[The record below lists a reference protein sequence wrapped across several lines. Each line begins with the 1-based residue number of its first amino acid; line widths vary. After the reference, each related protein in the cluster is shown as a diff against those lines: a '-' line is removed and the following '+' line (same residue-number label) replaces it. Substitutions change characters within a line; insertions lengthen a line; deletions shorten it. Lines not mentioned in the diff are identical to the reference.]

1 MISLKNIKNIF
12 SILSNNKKLIIFE
25 SKKQYNEIFCE
36 IEKIFE
42 KKNIEYQSIIVTE
55 NQDNFISKK
64 IFHFRPKIIF
74 TLLKFCN
81 NREIL
86 TSTPTINKKIN
97 KKLNY
102 SFFQHSLLINSNDKH
117 KNEMFFLIR
126 FILAI

>member
-1 MISLKNIKNIF
+1 MITLKNIKYIF

-25 SKKQYNEIFCE
+25 SKKQYAEIFYE

-42 KKNIEYQSIIVTE
+42 KKNIEYQSIIVSE
-55 NQDNFISKK
+55 YNDNSISKK
-64 IFHFRPKIIF
+64 IFHLKPNIIF
-74 TLLKFCN
+74 NLLKFCN

-102 SFFQHSLLINSNDKH
+102 SFFQHSLLINSN
-117 KNEMFFLIR
+117 
-126 FILAI
+126 